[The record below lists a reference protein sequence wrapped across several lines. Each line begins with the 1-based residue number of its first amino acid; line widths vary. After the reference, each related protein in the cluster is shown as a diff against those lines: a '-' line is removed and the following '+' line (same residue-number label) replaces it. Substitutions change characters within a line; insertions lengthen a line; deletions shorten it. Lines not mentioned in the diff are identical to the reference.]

1 MGKSADGSGGDLSLA
16 STEEA
21 FLLEDPVFLLR
32 LLGFFSSGAVLSL
45 AFLDLAVF
53 DLDEF

>member
-1 MGKSADGSGGDLSLA
+1 MCKSGDGSGCNLSLA
-16 STEEA
+16 SAGET
-21 FLLEDPVFLLR
+21 FLLEDPAFLLK
-32 LLGFFSSGAVLSL
+32 LLGFFSSAPVLSL

>member
-1 MGKSADGSGGDLSLA
+1 MGKSGDGSACELSLA
-16 STEEA
+16 STGEA

-32 LLGFFSSGAVLSL
+32 LLGFFSSAVILSL
-45 AFLDLAVF
+45 RFLDLAVF

>member
-1 MGKSADGSGGDLSLA
+1 MCKSGDGSGCNLSLA
-16 STEEA
+16 STGETL
-21 FLLEDPVFLLR
+21 LLEDPVFLLR
-32 LLGFFSSGAVLSL
+32 LLVFFSSAVVLEL